1 MSARL
6 QPELCVLV
14 MQTADI
20 DEVMDIEAGVY
31 DFPWTWGNFDDSIRA
46 GYSCRVL
53 RLDGVMVGYY
63 VAMKSLDEVH
73 LLNISV
79 SAAFQRR
86 GYGRMLLDEVL
97 RLAVGHAAKLL
108 FLEVRPGNQAA
119 RQLYEVSGFR
129 QIGVRRGYYPAL
141 GGREDALVLALDLGG
156 EEQA

>member
-1 MSARL
+1 MSRKL
-6 QPELCVLV
+6 QQCQQHLE
-14 MQTADI
+14 Q
-20 DEVMDIEAGVY
+20 
-31 DFPWTWGNFDDSIRA
+31 
-46 GYSCRVL
+46 
-53 RLDGVMVGYY
+53 LDGVMVGYY

-86 GYGRMLLDEVL
+86 GYGRMLLADVL
-97 RLAVGHAAKLL
+97 RMAVDHTAKLL
-108 FLEVRPGNQAA
+108 FLEVRPGSQAA